1 MPLLLPTRGLVPCL
15 ACTGTTEE
23 VGAENFCAKNLGRQI
38 VEFSKS
44 GPVHGSLEMVHA
56 REAAAA
62 TVHRTT
68 AEATK

>member
-1 MPLLLPTRGLVPCL
+1 LLLPTRGLVPFL

-23 VGAENFCAKNLGRQI
+23 VGAAENFCARNLGRQI

-62 TVHRTT
+62 TVHRTP
-68 AEATK
+68 AEASE